1 MKDKMLLK
9 LERDRLQNKNQIL
22 NEKIERLE
30 GSEKNEGEERAEQ
43 QKQNSKGAEESR
55 KNKENPQSSKIPRD
69 LPNPYK
75 TEEIQP
81 VLNRQI

>member
-30 GSEKNEGEERAEQ
+30 NKDKDEEDIRNENNNLNAKGPEE
-43 QKQNSKGAEESR
+43 N
-55 KNKENPQSSKIPRD
+55 
-69 LPNPYK
+69 
-75 TEEIQP
+75 
-81 VLNRQI
+81 

>member
-43 QKQNSKGAEESR
+43 QK
-55 KNKENPQSSKIPRD
+55 
-69 LPNPYK
+69 
-75 TEEIQP
+75 
-81 VLNRQI
+81 